1 MIMLRNVVFASATV
15 LIAMTAPVKAM
26 DTGDLAARAGF
37 LIGAA
42 HYCGVSPMRISYVR
56 QWIGTQL
63 IAAAESRQVVH
74 RFDDFVSAAA
84 SASDDDDGVSV
95 RCGAI
100 TDAFATLERHIT
112 HSRLGLG
119 NRR

>member
-1 MIMLRNVVFASATV
+1 MLRNVVFASATV
-15 LIAMTAPVKAM
+15 LIAMTAPVQAM

-42 HYCGVSPMRISYVR
+42 HYCGVSPTRTNYVR

-63 IAAAESRQVVH
+63 VAAAESRQAVH
-74 RFDDFVSAAA
+74 RSDDFVNAVG
-84 SASDDDDGVSV
+84 SASHDDDLLV

-100 TDAFATLERHIT
+100 TGAFATLERHIT
-112 HSRLGLG
+112 HSRLGHA
-119 NRR
+119 NHR

>member
-1 MIMLRNVVFASATV
+1 MLRNVVFASATV
-15 LIAMTAPVKAM
+15 LIAMTAPVRAM

-42 HYCGVSPMRISYVR
+42 HFCGVPPMRTSYVR

-63 IAAAESRQVVH
+63 VAAAKSREAVY
-74 RFDDFVSAAA
+74 RFDYFVNAVS
-84 SASDDDDGVSV
+84 SASHDDDLSV

-112 HSRLGLG
+112 HLRLRHG